1 MRHGINAKLLALKV
15 NDSMTLYKG
24 ETTVAISSK
33 ETTLTPPPPAFY
45 GWIQN
50 SNPLNVAETL

>member
-15 NDSMTLYKG
+15 NDSMILYKG

-45 GWIQN
+45 G
-50 SNPLNVAETL
+50 